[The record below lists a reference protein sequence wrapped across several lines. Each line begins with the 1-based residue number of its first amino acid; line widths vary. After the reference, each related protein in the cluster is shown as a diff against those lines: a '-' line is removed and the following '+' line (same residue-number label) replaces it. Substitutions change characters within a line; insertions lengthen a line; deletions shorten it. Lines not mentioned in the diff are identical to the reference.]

1 MKIRFAVSVG
11 LGAPDPDELASAV
24 TEAEARGFDSLWF
37 SDLPVLPATDPFLA
51 VAFAAARSQRL
62 KLGVN
67 LVPFGYRPYVFAR
80 QVAQLDQLT
89 GGRLLVTLVPGLDQ
103 PGERAALG
111 ITGSHRGRRLD
122 ATIPDLKAWWAGE
135 AVRVDDSIGGEAGG
149 GGTAASGDDEV
160 ALALAVR
167 PVQDPLEI
175 WLGGAGPDAVRRV
188 GRLGD
193 GWLGALM
200 DPDKVTGVRTD
211 IEREATEA
219 GRRIDPEHFGM
230 SIAYA
235 RRADDLDRAPRLRR
249 PGAASVASLVP
260 VGAADLRALIGRL
273 VDAGLSKFVIR
284 PVAPATSWPD
294 ELAWLADAVLD
305 LQT

>member
-11 LGAPDPDELASAV
+11 VGSPDPEELSQAV

-37 SDLPVLPATDPFLA
+37 SDLPVLGGTDPFLA
-51 VAFAAARSQRL
+51 VAFAAARSRRL

-67 LVPFGYRPYVFAR
+67 LVPFGYQPYVFAR
-80 QVAQLDQLT
+80 QVAQLDRLT

-111 ITGSHRGRRLD
+111 LGGVHRGRRLD
-122 ATIPDLKAWWAGE
+122 AIIPDLKAWWAGE
-135 AVRVDDSIGGEAGG
+135 SVVVEPSSDEAPE
-149 GGTAASGDDEV
+149 AK
-160 ALALAVR
+160 LALASR
-167 PVQDPLEI
+167 PIQDPLEI

-188 GRLGD
+188 GRFGD

-200 DPDKVTGVRTD
+200 DPDRVATVRAE
-211 IEREATEA
+211 IVREATAA
-219 GRRIDPEHFGM
+219 GRVIDPEHFGL

-235 RRADDLDRAPRLRR
+235 RQADELARAPRLRR
-249 PGAASVASLVP
+249 RGAESVAPHVP
-260 VGAADLRALIGRL
+260 VGAAALRTLIGRL
-273 VDAGLSKFVIR
+273 TDAGLSKFVVR
-284 PVAPATSWPD
+284 SVVPTTSWTE